1 MCYTDLMVRRPVC
14 VILVGYAIMVVI
26 SAIVAYFGWLVPNKP
41 HDRDYLVWGD
51 EYVTNFDKL
60 KLA

>member
-1 MCYTDLMVRRPVC
+1 MVRRPVC